1 MNEETIAQYS
11 STELFKIWDYHVSH
25 QHLLLRSPHTRE
37 RKEDIDIVFSNVSY
51 LEFCSYFHGILLST
65 STDTDILAGLRRR
78 AGREFFPESQLFTI
92 ESGGREFYVVAG
104 GAIVHVHNANSPI
117 WLDAPLLRHIRGDD
131 DYWGH
136 VVEAYVIG

>member
-1 MNEETIAQYS
+1 MKEEAIAKYS
-11 STELFKIWDYHVSH
+11 SAELFKIWDYHVSH

-37 RKEDIDIVFSNVSY
+37 RKEDIDVVFSNVGY
-51 LEFCSYFHGILLST
+51 LELPSHFHGILLST
-65 STDTDILAGLRRR
+65 PPDTETLAGIKRR
-78 AGREFFPESQLFTI
+78 AGQEFSRESRLFTL

-104 GAIVHVHNANSPI
+104 GAIVHVHNAHGPI
-117 WLDAPLLRHIRGDD
+117 CFDAPLLRHIRGDD